1 MVLKGTVASD
11 AGLGDLSAD
20 LVPRKED
27 ELSQQVME
35 VKKGIQGDRERK
47 DLGADYSTPPA
58 EYKSLKRGTSYSLN
72 SSVTFI
78 PPSEGSKTE

>member
-35 VKKGIQGDRERK
+35 LKKGIQGARERK
-47 DLGADYSTPPA
+47 DLVANSSTPPA
-58 EYKSLKRGTSYSLN
+58 EYKSLKRGTSYFFN

-78 PPSEGSKTE
+78 PPSEGQKIE

>member
-35 VKKGIQGDRERK
+35 VKKGIQGAREGK
-47 DLGADYSTPPA
+47 DLVADSSTPPA
-58 EYKSLKRGTSYSLN
+58 EYKSLKRGTSYFLN

-78 PPSEGSKTE
+78 PPSEGQKIE

>member
-1 MVLKGTVASD
+1 MVLKGTVASE

-35 VKKGIQGDRERK
+35 VKKGIQGDGERK
-47 DLGADYSTPPA
+47 DLAADFSTPPA
-58 EYKSLKRGTSYSLN
+58 EYKSLKRGTSYSLD
-72 SSVTFI
+72 SSVIFI
-78 PPSEGSKTE
+78 PPSEGSKIE

>member
-1 MVLKGTVASD
+1 MVLKGTAASD

-35 VKKGIQGDRERK
+35 VKKGSQRDRERK
-47 DLGADYSTPPA
+47 DLAVDFSTPPG
-58 EYKSLKRGTSYSLN
+58 EYKSLKRGTSYSP
-72 SSVTFI
+72 SYSVIFI
-78 PPSEGSKTE
+78 PPSKGLKIE